1 MGYISFPPHPIFKSD
16 IRARIIFVRRD
27 VSRILLEIA
36 SIKVY
41 TYKCCPYRSMRSSS
55 NGRRPSST
63 DTVTFN
69 RGTRRRNFVSLRR
82 LDEEGEEGP
91 ATLSTPSPLPFA
103 SISLRKP
110 TRSLVEPR
118 CERGYVHS
126 LTCPPMGNIDPS
138 WSQVFSNL
146 GARLDRAFPSHGWMD
161 RATKRRNNILDGKFQ
176 ELRMGREGV

>member
-1 MGYISFPPHPIFKSD
+1 MLKRQLGYILSTS
-16 IRARIIFVRRD
+16 ARPYLQAWSAIFVRET
-27 VSRILLEIA
+27 SGILVEIA
-36 SIKVY
+36 SIKGIR
-41 TYKCCPYRSMRSSS
+41 KCFPYRSMRSSS

-82 LDEEGEEGP
+82 LDEEEEEEGP

-118 CERGYVHS
+118 CKRGYPYTRL
-126 LTCPPMGNIDPS
+126 LT
-138 WSQVFSNL
+138 
-146 GARLDRAFPSHGWMD
+146 RL
-161 RATKRRNNILDGKFQ
+161 
-176 ELRMGREGV
+176 